1 MDLQE
6 RADTRPHWKRDNP
19 NAFMTHNFIEVTEQS
34 RDRVVTSLTIRPET
48 RNPYGVAHGSA
59 LYAMADNATG
69 IAAHT
74 DGRSYVTQSGNMYF
88 LRNQTEGTLRAEA
101 TVIHRGRATCLVG
114 VEITGDGGKTL
125 ASGTFVHFCVDR
137 TVKPFHVR
145 EYSAPVE
152 SGTESKSG
160 ENGTESA
167 PDSSNQTASHG
178 GASDASG
185 VSEPLSASGTLS
197 ADNSSAP

>member
-1 MDLQE
+1 MDLNE

-59 LYAMADNATG
+59 LYAMGDNATG

-101 TVIHRGRATCLVG
+101 NVIHRGRATCLVE

-125 ASGTFVHFCVDR
+125 ASGTFVHFCVDQ
-137 TVKPFHVR
+137 TVKPFRVR
-145 EYSAPVE
+145 EYSAPVDR
-152 SGTESKSG
+152 
-160 ENGTESA
+160 SA
-167 PDSSNQTASHG
+167 SADGNQDASHG

-185 VSEPLSASGTLS
+185 DVSEPLSASGTLS
-197 ADNSSAP
+197 DAPSAP

>member
-1 MDLQE
+1 MAQE
-6 RADTRPHWKRDNP
+6 QNPYSHWKRDNP

-34 RDRVVTSLTIRPET
+34 PDRVVTSLTIRPQT

-88 LRNQTEGTLRAEA
+88 LRNQSEGTIRAEA
-101 TVIHRGRATCLVG
+101 NVIHRGHTTCLVG

-125 ASGTFVHFCVDR
+125 ASGTFVHFCVDQ
-137 TVKPFHVR
+137 TVKPFRVR
-145 EYSAPVE
+145 EYSAPVNPPAPD
-152 SGTESKSG
+152 
-160 ENGTESA
+160 ENGMESA
-167 PDSSNQTASHG
+167 P
-178 GASDASG
+178 SDG
-185 VSEPLSASGTLS
+185 
-197 ADNSSAP
+197 N